1 MNMSAYCPIS
11 WLKTDRLSL
20 REFSLDDRYELVR
33 MHQEPRVRS
42 LLIDDQPLDRH
53 SVAHEFILRM
63 QTLYREYEGLGIWC
77 AERMVTTLDKSE
89 LIQPEVQAFF
99 SDSALEKFSQPHS
112 QFIGWF
118 NLMPM
123 PQKQDEIELGSR
135 LLPKVWGAGLALE
148 GGELLLDYA
157 FDTLGRDRVWAVC
170 QMAHRSARY
179 CINALG
185 FEYCG
190 VMQYGDHPAHHYTIS
205 ERRWRQWQCLS
216 KKRRLRRAV
225 AACGALEEWN
235 DRSPDCGVKT
245 QFIFSNTVE

>member
-1 MNMSAYCPIS
+1 MKNYCPIP

-20 REFSLDDRYELVR
+20 REFSIDDRYSLVR
-33 MHQEPRVRS
+33 MHQETRVRS
-42 LLIDDQPLDRH
+42 LLIDDHPLDRH
-53 SVAHEFILRM
+53 SVSHEFILRM
-63 QTLYREYEGLGIWC
+63 QTLYRQHEGLGIWC
-77 AERMVTTLDKSE
+77 AERMVKALDESELDK
-89 LIQPEVQAFF
+89 LEVKEFF
-99 SDSALEKFSQPHS
+99 SDAALQKLSKPHS

-123 PQKQDEIELGSR
+123 PERQDQIELGSR

-157 FDTLGRDRVWAVC
+157 FDTLGLKRVWAVC
-170 QMAHRSARY
+170 HMGHRSARY

-190 VMQYGDHPAHHYTIS
+190 VMRYGTNPAHHYVIS

-216 KKRRLRRAV
+216 RKKRMRRAV
-225 AACGALEEWN
+225 AACGALEKLN
-235 DRSPDCGVKT
+235 NKSPDFCVKT
-245 QFIFSNTVE
+245 QTNTVE